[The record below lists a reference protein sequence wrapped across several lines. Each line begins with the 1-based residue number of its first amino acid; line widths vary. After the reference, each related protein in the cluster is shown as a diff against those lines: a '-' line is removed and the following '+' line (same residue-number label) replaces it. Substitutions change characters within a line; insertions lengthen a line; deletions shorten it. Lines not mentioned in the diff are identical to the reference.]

1 MARRGKPPRGVAG
14 RARGEGSGVPV
25 LNAPFAG
32 LGKRLGR
39 EKTAPPT
46 VSPRPADPQPAP
58 SRDVREVDDASLF
71 ASAMDGVSR
80 ITARP
85 DDRLGTGAARTPPRV
100 RTDEEGEALAVLSD
114 LVAGTGTFDITETRE
129 YLEGL
134 AAGVDPRL
142 VRKLR
147 RGEFAWQGHLDLHG
161 KTVATA
167 RTAVEAFM
175 TSAIR
180 AGHRCVLIVHGRGLN
195 SKDQTPVLKERLKAW
210 LSYTRLA
217 SHVLAFATARPA
229 DGGAGA
235 LYVLLRRVR
244 RRRPIHVTDGAK
256 R

>member
-1 MARRGKPPRGVAG
+1 RGPARPPGTEMARPPA
-14 RARGEGSGVPV
+14 
-25 LNAPFAG
+25 
-32 LGKRLGR
+32 
-39 EKTAPPT
+39 
-46 VSPRPADPQPAP
+46 VSPPSPAAAAVP
-58 SRDVREVDDASLF
+58 SHPVRDVDDASLF

-80 ITARP
+80 IAVRP
-85 DDRLGTGAARTPPRV
+85 DDRLGAGAARIPPRV
-100 RTDEEGEALAVLSD
+100 RTDEETEALAVLSD
-114 LVAGTGTFDITETRE
+114 LIAGTGAFDITETRE

-147 RGEFAWQGHLDLHG
+147 RGEFAWQDHLDLHG

-195 SKDQTPVLKERLKAW
+195 SKDQTPVLKERLKVW
-210 LSYTRLA
+210 LAHTRLA

-235 LYVLLRRVR
+235 LYVLLRRTR